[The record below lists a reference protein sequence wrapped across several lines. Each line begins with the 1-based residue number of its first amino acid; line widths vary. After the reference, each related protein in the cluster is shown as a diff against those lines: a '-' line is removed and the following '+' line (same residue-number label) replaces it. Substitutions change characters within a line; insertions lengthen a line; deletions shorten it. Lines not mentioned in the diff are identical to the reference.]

1 MSLVRLLSAA
11 KALTTFNES
20 PTAYRVRAAALLP
33 KFSVAGDPF
42 AAGKKTEPTGAATQ
56 STTPTVANGSARSS
70 IWPWKLWSRRKKTSS
85 DARRPLPSNAGPAK
99 AVRTP
104 VQCELSLEKVIVIRN
119 DLRESDVDVVTRTG
133 VPGAGRPPVASS
145 LMLGT
150 LAAEKALDRLADRI
164 VGAET
169 R

>member
-1 MSLVRLLSAA
+1 M
-11 KALTTFNES
+11 
-20 PTAYRVRAAALLP
+20 
-33 KFSVAGDPF
+33 
-42 AAGKKTEPTGAATQ
+42 
-56 STTPTVANGSARSS
+56 
-70 IWPWKLWSRRKKTSS
+70 
-85 DARRPLPSNAGPAK
+85 
-99 AVRTP
+99 RTP